1 MKENIL
7 EGLKFAISKGDSLQE
22 AMQSF
27 YNAGYSR
34 EDIEYAAR
42 ELQDQFRTEQIKGI
56 HAVGPYNANP
66 KAEGHTLIIPKFHY
80 ATLLDI
86 PSNLAGEMLD
96 LIKKLSK
103 NPKLSNS
110 FNLLVNNSPAA
121 GQAIMHAHIHLIP
134 RKEGDGLRSLA

>member
-66 KAEGHTLIIPKFHY
+66 KAEEEYPPDIKGSAGQSESEPVSKDLQIQKVSDYGSAENPKKKMIILIVV
-80 ATLLDI
+80 LLVI
-86 PSNLAGEMLD
+86 LAVVLAGIFFFRSS
-96 LIKKLSK
+96 LISL
-103 NPKLSNS
+103 
-110 FNLLVNNSPAA
+110 FNKFW
-121 GQAIMHAHIHLIP
+121 G
-134 RKEGDGLRSLA
+134 

>member
-1 MKENIL
+1 MKERECIFCRIIKKEIPVRLINETDNFI
-7 EGLKFAISKGDSLQE
+7 
-22 AMQSF
+22 AML
-27 YNAGYSR
+27 
-34 EDIEYAAR
+34 D
-42 ELQDQFRTEQIKGI
+42 
-56 HAVGPYNANP
+56 ANP